1 MKAHQLFKHRNGRL
15 SLIGALL
22 LVWALIGCTA
32 ISPKP
37 EQLQLPSEPPAL
49 RETSFSAALAQIGIL
64 SEIYGAR
71 LLKIQ
76 CRDIDDV
83 TGTSYHT
90 GGEIPKSITVMVK
103 SALNSIG
110 GQVVYIPYWPDYFAG
125 IQVSGYPLSDQK
137 LVPDV
142 ILAGGITEFD
152 RGLTTLDRTRNLDAK
167 TESIDSAPSWFDGDT
182 IGLDYSKG
190 DKWNKAK
197 IAVDFN
203 LVSYKALCGIPKMQA
218 SNGITVYKG
227 ITEEELGFTLFGPTI
242 GVRGSVKKVQ
252 GRHDAVRLL
261 VQFSVIQLVGRFMDL
276 PYWQLLDGAQPDP
289 VVMENLKANY
299 QKRGPV
305 GQTLL
310 LKRLLW
316 LHGHPVAVNAQMDA
330 ETKAAL
336 AKADAAYDGQSTPVP
351 LDTFL
356 KLYLSVPVTN
366 ESMERV
372 KRFDRLMAQF
382 QAAEAQK
389 ALKEKKKAQP
399 AKPKREKQSLK
410 KQEQPIEKDKSEG
423 SKPEAAEPPKEA
435 PKHEVIIITPLDT
448 QTDFHLKSI
457 IRRIEDKRRHR
468 INDQETLYQPILHT
482 SRVGADQAIGG
493 K

>member
-1 MKAHQLFKHRNGRL
+1 MKTHKPLKNRNGRRL
-15 SLIGALL
+15 LIGALL

-37 EQLQLPSEPPAL
+37 DQLQLPSEPPAL
-49 RETSFSAALAQIGIL
+49 RETSFSAALSRLGIL
-64 SEIYGAR
+64 SELYGAR

-76 CRDIDDV
+76 CRELLDV

-103 SALNSIG
+103 SALNAIG

-125 IQVSGYPLSDQK
+125 IQVSGYPISDQK

-142 ILAGGITEFD
+142 VLAGGITEFD
-152 RGLTTLDRTRNLDAK
+152 RGLTTLDRSRNLDAT
-167 TESIDSAPSWFDGDT
+167 TETIDSAPSWFDGKT

-227 ITEEELGFTLFGPTI
+227 ISEEELGFTLFGPTI
-242 GVRGSVKKVQ
+242 GVRGSVKKIQ
-252 GRHDAVRLL
+252 GRHNAVRLL

-299 QKRGPV
+299 LKRGPV

-316 LHGHPVAVNAQMDA
+316 LHGHPVPVTAQMDA

-336 AKADAAYDGQSTPVP
+336 AKADPAYDGQSASVP
-351 LDTFL
+351 ADTFI
-356 KLYLSVPVTN
+356 KLHLSVPVTG
-366 ESMERV
+366 ESMQQA
-372 KRFDRLMAQF
+372 KRFDRLMAQL

-399 AKPKREKQSLK
+399 SKPRRKKRTLK

-423 SKPEAAEPPKEA
+423 SKTEDAEPPKEA
-435 PKHEVIIITPLDT
+435 PKHEVIIITPIET
-448 QTDFHLKSI
+448 QTDHHLKSI
-457 IRRIEDKRRHR
+457 IRRIENKRRHR
-468 INDQETLYQPILHT
+468 ISDQDILYQPVFHT
-482 SRVGADQAIGG
+482 SRLKQT
-493 K
+493 KP